1 MEIFHLQDEAG
12 RLERSDGDIGH
23 RILVDRPGYRAGVVQ
38 FRRQGETGS
47 EPGPSKEIT
56 HTDLDV
62 MVHVIGGDGSLTV
75 FGEARTVVPGMF
87 LHLPAGTPHDFS
99 AGENDLLLLYT
110 QIERSSG

>member
-38 FRRQGETGS
+38 FRSQGETGS

-87 LHLPAGTPHDFS
+87 LHLPAGTPHDFA